1 MTRPSKYLSVFSWE
15 KLFYI
20 ILYHFFNLSHLYFFE
35 ISTKSKPSIGKYTL
49 EYMFSVLYGLNGC
62 GDDMKSHFI
71 WDVNFKHAPNEK
83 VPSLGF

>member
-1 MTRPSKYLSVFSWE
+1 MTRPSKYFSVFSWE

-20 ILYHFFNLSHLYFFE
+20 ILCHFFNLSHVYFFE
-35 ISTKSKPSIGKYTL
+35 ILQNPNQALGNIHWNTC
-49 EYMFSVLYGLNGC
+49 SVLYGLNGC

-83 VPSLGF
+83 VLSLGL